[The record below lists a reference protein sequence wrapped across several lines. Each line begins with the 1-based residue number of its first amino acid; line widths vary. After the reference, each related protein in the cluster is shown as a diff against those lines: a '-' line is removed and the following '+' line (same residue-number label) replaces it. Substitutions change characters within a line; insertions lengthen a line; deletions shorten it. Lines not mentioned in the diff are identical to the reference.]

1 MRILI
6 VEDEYNLADAI
17 SSKLKKEKYVVD
29 ILTDGEEGLY
39 HALTNIYDLIILDV
53 MLPNKNGFSIL
64 KAIRE
69 NSIKSKVIMLTARSS
84 LEDKLDGFEK
94 GANDYV
100 TKPFHL
106 DELIARV
113 NAQLK
118 NKDYLEKKEVLEF
131 DDLELDLTTSVLNC
145 KTTIKYGESIMKLF
159 LII

>member
-1 MRILI
+1 
-6 VEDEYNLADAI
+6 
-17 SSKLKKEKYVVD
+17 
-29 ILTDGEEGLY
+29 
-39 HALTNIYDLIILDV
+39 

-118 NKDYLEKKEVLEF
+118 NKDYLEKKEVLQK
-131 DDLELDLTTSVLNC
+131 NIC
-145 KTTIKYGESIMKLF
+145 KYACKV
-159 LII
+159 